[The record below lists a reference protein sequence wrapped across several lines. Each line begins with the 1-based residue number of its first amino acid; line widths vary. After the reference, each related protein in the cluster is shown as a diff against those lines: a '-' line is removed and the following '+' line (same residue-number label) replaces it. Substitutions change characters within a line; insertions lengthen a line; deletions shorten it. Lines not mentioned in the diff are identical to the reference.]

1 MPLSTCTTHVRHI
14 CTGHSEATGGM
25 RFVLYWNDS
34 GSGKPF
40 LLPLPMQRHPC
51 CLWPP
56 GISFQLHW
64 LLFGARRLPVTGE
77 QPGEPSLFWN
87 CSCSVEF
94 KLCVY
99 SKTEE
104 RLVALSAVAD
114 DTGELEVHVATEFW
128 KAVE

>member
-1 MPLSTCTTHVRHI
+1 MFSKEALPIDVR
-14 CTGHSEATGGM
+14 CP
-25 RFVLYWNDS
+25 DS
-34 GSGKPF
+34 GARLRRVSSDILTTPPYSDCCRGSRPVAEKIAKESTDVIVCTVTDTHAVSG
-40 LLPLPMQRHPC
+40 LLESAS
-51 CLWPP
+51 
-56 GISFQLHW
+56 SF
-64 LLFGARRLPVTGE
+64 T
-77 QPGEPSLFWN
+77 
-87 CSCSVEF
+87 VEF

>member
-1 MPLSTCTTHVRHI
+1 MTVGVASHFFSHCQCRDTHAV
-14 CTGHSEATGGM
+14 
-25 RFVLYWNDS
+25 S
-34 GSGKPF
+34 G
-40 LLPLPMQRHPC
+40 LLESAS
-51 CLWPP
+51 
-56 GISFQLHW
+56 SF
-64 LLFGARRLPVTGE
+64 T
-77 QPGEPSLFWN
+77 
-87 CSCSVEF
+87 VEF